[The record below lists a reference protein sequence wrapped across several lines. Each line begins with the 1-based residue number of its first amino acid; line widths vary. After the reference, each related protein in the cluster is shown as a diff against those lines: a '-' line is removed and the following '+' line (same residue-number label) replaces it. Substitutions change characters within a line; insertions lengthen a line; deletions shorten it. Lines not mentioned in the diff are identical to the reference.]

1 MSRPLNLLVY
11 GPCPELDGQRLGVE
25 VMRADRVDT
34 RSSME
39 LNLKQQRVALI
50 DGSLPDAL
58 DHIKLLRTLAP
69 GCATVLLAEANAHH
83 QVLDALQLGLGD
95 YLVRS
100 GDAETDRI
108 LLEHLLRRTFNT
120 CHIRRRLHDGERRFW
135 TLFDSAPIGMQILGL
150 QGQCEHANTALQELL
165 GYGLD
170 ELRRTPLAELM
181 TDDEA
186 ELWGALLEELRQSQ
200 RDLYTIELRLK
211 HRDGEPRYTRF
222 TLALMREEGGEPSHI
237 LAMIADLTDKKRIQQ
252 NLQHADKMQA
262 MGRLAGG
269 VAHDFNNLLT
279 IIGSHCYIMR
289 DALHDSA
296 RVESSIEA
304 ILSASER
311 GGALTRQLLTFGR
324 RHVRES
330 SVLDLNEL
338 LDEMRMVLESLFGS
352 SVHLTQELASDLHDI
367 VADRSQIEQV
377 IMNLAINARDA
388 MPRGG
393 RFSMRTANLE
403 ITAGPRDSGIPRELR
418 PGHYA
423 TITIRDS
430 GHGMP
435 PEIKHQIFE
444 PFFTTKALGQGTGLG
459 LSTVYGVITQDGGH
473 IRVESAPGQGTTFT
487 LYLPAARQESTT
499 PARLR
504 RARRATPIPGDETI
518 LLVEDDDALRQP
530 IRMLLERKG
539 YHVLE
544 AANAEEALELS
555 RTYDGPVDLLLSDVI
570 MPGLDG
576 LALSKRITS
585 TRPETAVLLMSGYTA
600 DALLAAE
607 TGDLPRL
614 LQKPFGMDT
623 LTHTIRT
630 LLKSP

>member
-1 MSRPLNLLVY
+1 MSRPLSLLVY
-11 GPCPELDGQRLGVE
+11 GPCPELDAHRLGVE
-25 VMRADRVDT
+25 VVRADAVDA
-34 RSSME
+34 RSSLE

-50 DGSLPDAL
+50 DGSLPEAL

-69 GCATVLLAEANAHH
+69 GCATLLIAEAGDHRR
-83 QVLDALQLGLGD
+83 VLDALELGLTD
-95 YLVRS
+95 FLVRS
-100 GDAETDRI
+100 GEAATDRV
-108 LLEHLLRRTFNT
+108 LVEHLLKRSFNT
-120 CHIRRRLHDGERRFW
+120 CHIRQRLHDGERRFW
-135 TLFDSAPIGMQILGL
+135 TLFDSAPLGMQILGL

-165 GYGLD
+165 GYSLD
-170 ELRRTPLAELM
+170 ELRRTALDELM
-181 TDDEA
+181 A
-186 ELWGALLEELRQSQ
+186 EEDADLWRALIEELRQSQ
-200 RDLYTIELRLK
+200 RDLYSLELRLK
-211 HRDGEPRYTRF
+211 HRDGELRYTRF
-222 TLALMREEGGEPSHI
+222 TLAVMREESGDPSHI
-237 LAMIADLTDKKRIQQ
+237 LAMVADLTDKKRIQQ

-289 DALHDSA
+289 DALSDPP
-296 RVESSIEA
+296 RVETSIEA

-338 LDEMRMVLESLFGS
+338 LEEMRMVLQSLFGS
-352 SVHLTQELASDLHDI
+352 SVHLSQNLATDLHDI

-388 MPRGG
+388 MPQGG
-393 RFSMRTANLE
+393 RFSVRTANLE
-403 ITAGPRDSGIPRELR
+403 VTRDDRHPGLPRELR

-423 TITIRDS
+423 TIIISDS

-435 PEIKHQIFE
+435 PEIKNQIFE

-459 LSTVYGVITQDGGH
+459 LSTVYGVVTQDGGH
-473 IRVESAPGQGTTFT
+473 ISVESVPDQGTTFT
-487 LYLPAARQESTT
+487 IYLPAARQESTT

-555 RTYDGPVDLLLSDVI
+555 RTYGGPIDLLLSDVI

-576 LALSKRITS
+576 LALSRRITS

-600 DALLAAE
+600 DALLATE

-623 LTHTIRT
+623 LTHAIRA
-630 LLKSP
+630 LLSAP